1 MKLRLS
7 LSVAAATLFG
17 LSAAL
22 ATHAATLSP
31 GDLIK
36 ISSRSDVYYYGVDQK
51 RYVFPNEKTYFTWYS
66 GFSTKTLTDSELAA
80 IQVGGA
86 ATYRPGA
93 KLVKVTTDPKVYA
106 VGRGGMLRWVETE
119 QVAAALYGP
128 DWNTKVDDLPDAFF
142 ATYKIGTSI
151 SKVADFNPSNELA
164 MSATISADKQLVAPG
179 SSTSTPTSPTS
190 TSPTVPTST
199 SATVNLQLSSN
210 SVRAGDVITLTASS
224 TVPSGVSKIELF
236 FDGVL
241 IKSCAFSPCAGDTQV
256 PLSGTKPQYEAK
268 AVLTTLT
275 ASVVTKA
282 VIVPIDTSASGLV
295 SLKLGRSVVKPGQ
308 AAEAIVQSDA
318 SIAVIRTDIFVNG
331 DSIEACAT
339 ASHECRW
346 SDILPGS
353 VSTTYDVYGR
363 VTDSLGR
370 KYDTVHK
377 TITIGTNDSPM
388 VTIQSAKTSIFVGET
403 IDITASAND
412 DDGIT
417 KIEIMKDG
425 AVLKTCNSAAPCT
438 MTTGPWMAAGSIS
451 FIGRATDTKNLVS
464 TSDPVTVTVTTP

>member
-1 MKLRLS
+1 MTLRTS
-7 LSVAAATLFG
+7 LSIAAATLFG

-36 ISSRSDVYYYGVDQK
+36 ISSRSDVYYYGIDQK

-66 GFSTKTLTDSELAA
+66 GFSTKTITDAELAA
-80 IQVGGA
+80 VQVGGA
-86 ATYRPGA
+86 ATYRPGF

-106 VGRGGMLRWVETE
+106 VGRGGVLRWVETE

-151 SKVADFNPSNELA
+151 SKVADFSPSSELA
-164 MSATISADKQLVAPG
+164 MSTTISLDKQLMTPG
-179 SSTSTPTSPTS
+179 SSSTSTTSPTS
-190 TSPTVPTST
+190 TSQVPTST
-199 SATVNLQLSSN
+199 TFTVDLQSSKA
-210 SVRAGDVITLTASS
+210 SVRGGDTVGLTASS
-224 TVPSGVSKIELF
+224 TPQSGISKIDMF

-241 IKSCAFSPCAGDTQV
+241 IKTCTFSPCYSEAQV
-256 PLSGTKPQYEAK
+256 PVSGTKPQYEAK
-268 AVLTTLT
+268 AVVTALNASVSTKTLT
-275 ASVVTKA
+275 LLL
-282 VIVPIDTSASGLV
+282 DTSASNLV
-295 SLKLGRSVVKPGQ
+295 ALTVGRTVVKPGQ
-308 AAEAIVQSDA
+308 AAEAIVTSDA
-318 SIAVIRTDIFVNG
+318 SIAVIRTDIFING

-346 SDILPGS
+346 SDILPGA
-353 VSTTYDVYGR
+353 VSSTYDVYGR
-363 VTDSLGR
+363 VTDNLGR
-370 KYDTVHK
+370 TYNTAHK

-388 VTIQSAKTSIFVGET
+388 VTAQSAKSLIFVGET
-403 IDITASAND
+403 IDITVTAND

-425 AVLKTCNSAAPCT
+425 AVLKTCNTAAPCT
-438 MTTGPWMAAGSIS
+438 MTTGPWMTTGSIS

-464 TSDPVTVTVTTP
+464 TSDPVTVTVTNP